1 MSNGKGRGAGRPWL
15 LSDRRGENHEFLPFF
30 FFCRVDTLNIL
41 FLRTDV
47 RSPGAGRWAAEGDV
61 GMVRIKILWEV

>member
-1 MSNGKGRGAGRPWL
+1 MSF
-15 LSDRRGENHEFLPFF
+15 FLFL
-30 FFCRVDTLNIL
+30 FCRVDTLNIL

>member
-1 MSNGKGRGAGRPWL
+1 MSF
-15 LSDRRGENHEFLPFF
+15 FLFFF

>member
-1 MSNGKGRGAGRPWL
+1 MLSN
-15 LSDRRGENHEFLPFF
+15 RRGEIHEFLPFFFF

>member
-1 MSNGKGRGAGRPWL
+1 MLSN
-15 LSDRRGENHEFLPFF
+15 RRGEIHEFLPFFF